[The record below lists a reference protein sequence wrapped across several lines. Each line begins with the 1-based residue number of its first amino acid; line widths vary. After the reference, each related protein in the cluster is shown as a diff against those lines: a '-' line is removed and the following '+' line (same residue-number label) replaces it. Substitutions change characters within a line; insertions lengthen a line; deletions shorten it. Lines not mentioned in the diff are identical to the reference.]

1 MKTFQTNQLC
11 CKVLDSTRSTT
22 SGKASCSL
30 LTALQGGSDMT
41 NQDFIN
47 SYKSDEKI
55 ISDWYKIKDSKG
67 KLVDLD
73 GIISPLKIDNRQL
86 MAPTDN

>member
-1 MKTFQTNQLC
+1 
-11 CKVLDSTRSTT
+11 
-22 SGKASCSL
+22 
-30 LTALQGGSDMT
+30 MT
-41 NQDFIN
+41 NQDFID
-47 SYKSDEKI
+47 SDKSDEKI